1 MENKYSKKILG
12 KTRDKDEEDEPKTLF
27 PKPLFFDFP
36 NPRKTPNQM
45 QTLKPKT
52 LFSKGAKTL

>member
-36 NPRKTPNQM
+36 NPRKIPNQM
-45 QTLKPKT
+45 
-52 LFSKGAKTL
+52 